1 MHLTEI
7 SLVCYNFCVK
17 QHTKSAET
25 ISPKAAGYVRVSTN
39 TQVENGQGLSIQ
51 RAAIEQYCASAGLAL
66 LGFFEDAGVSGAN
79 DIGQR
84 EGWLQLIDGLREGE
98 FSAVVIARLD
108 RLARDLMLQ
117 ETMLAD
123 VRRLG
128 GELVS
133 IEEPDLCSED
143 PSRVLFRQMKGAISQ
158 YEKAMIVA
166 RLQAG
171 RLAKRRLGGYIG
183 GSVIPLG
190 LRVQGEGREA
200 MLMPDQQAGTVREI
214 FRAYLAD
221 TSMKKIA
228 DRLRANNIPTKRG
241 GRWTQQQVSDIL
253 HNQVYEWADVIDAQT
268 FGQVQEKI
276 AGTPTARV
284 AARKRTGSARRGSAQ
299 HRSIS
304 S

>member
-1 MHLTEI
+1 MTEI

-25 ISPKAAGYVRVSTN
+25 TSPKAAGYVRVSTN

-51 RAAIEQYCASAGLAL
+51 RAAIEQYCATAGLVL

-79 DIGQR
+79 GIGQR
-84 EGWLQLIDGLREGE
+84 EGWLQLIEGLREGK
-98 FSAVVIARLD
+98 FSVVVISRLD

-117 ETMLAD
+117 ESMLAD

-133 IEEPDLCSED
+133 IGEPDLCSED
-143 PSRVLFRQMKGAISQ
+143 HSRVLFRQIKGAISQ

-190 LRVQGEGREA
+190 LRVQGEGSEA
-200 MLMPDQQAGTVREI
+200 MLVPDEQVGTVRRI
-214 FRAYLAD
+214 FQAYLGGV
-221 TSMKKIA
+221 SMKKIA
-228 DRLRANNIPTKRG
+228 DRLTSDGIPTKRG
-241 GRWTQQQVSDIL
+241 GHWTQQQVSDIL
-253 HNQVYEWADVIDAQT
+253 HNEVYQWTDVIDEQT
-268 FGQVQEKI
+268 FTQAREKI
-276 AGTPTARV
+276 GGTPTAKV
-284 AARKRTGSARRGSAQ
+284 AARKRAASPREGSAQ
-299 HRSIS
+299 HRHIS

>member
-1 MHLTEI
+1 MR
-7 SLVCYNFCVK
+7 
-17 QHTKSAET
+17 QHTKPAET
-25 ISPKAAGYVRVSTN
+25 TSPKAAGYIRVSTE
-39 TQVENGQGLSIQ
+39 TQVESGQGLSIQ
-51 RAAIEQYCASAGLAL
+51 RAAIEQYCATTGLAL
-66 LGFFEDAGVSGAN
+66 LGCFEDAGVSGAN
-79 DIGQR
+79 DIAQR
-84 EGWLQLIDGLREGE
+84 EGWLQLIEGLREGE
-98 FSAVVIARLD
+98 FSVVVIVRLD

-128 GELVS
+128 GGLIS
-133 IEEPDLCSED
+133 IDEPDLCSDD

-158 YEKAMIVA
+158 YEKSMIVA

-200 MLMPDQQAGTVREI
+200 MLVPDQQVRTVGRI
-214 FRAYLAD
+214 FQAYLGGM
-221 TSMKKIA
+221 SMAKIA
-228 DRLRANNIPTKRG
+228 DQLRANSVPTKRG

-253 HNQVYEWADVIDAQT
+253 HNEVYRWTDVIDKQT

-276 AGTPTARV
+276 ASTPTAKV
-284 AARKRTGSARRGSAQ
+284 AARNRAEGAREGSAQ
-299 HRSIS
+299 HGHMS

>member
-1 MHLTEI
+1 VNLTKI
-7 SLVCYNFCVK
+7 HLVCYNFCVK
-17 QHTKSAET
+17 LRTKSAET
-25 ISPKAAGYVRVSTN
+25 TGPKAAGYIRVSTN

-51 RAAIEQYCASAGLAL
+51 RAAIEQYCATAGLAL
-66 LGFFEDAGVSGAN
+66 LGFFEDAGISGAN

-84 EGWLQLIDGLREGE
+84 GGWLQLIEGLREGK
-98 FSAVVIARLD
+98 FSVVVISRLD

-117 ETMLAD
+117 ESMLAD

-133 IEEPDLCSED
+133 IDEPDLCSED
-143 PSRVLFRQMKGAISQ
+143 HSRVLFRQIKGAISQ

-190 LRVQGEGREA
+190 LRVAGEGSEA
-200 MLMPDQQAGTVREI
+200 MLVPDEQVGTVRRI
-214 FRAYLAD
+214 LRDYLGGM
-221 TSMKKIA
+221 SMKKIA
-228 DRLRANNIPTKRG
+228 DRLAADGVPTKRG

-253 HNQVYEWADVIDAQT
+253 HNEVYRWTDVIDGET

-276 AGTPTARV
+276 ASTPTAKV
-284 AARKRTGSARRGSAQ
+284 AARNRAEGPRKGSAQ
-299 HRSIS
+299 HGHIS

>member
-1 MHLTEI
+1 MR
-7 SLVCYNFCVK
+7 
-17 QHTKSAET
+17 QHTNAVET
-25 ISPKAAGYVRVSTN
+25 TAPSAAGYVRVSTN

-51 RAAIEQYCASAGLAL
+51 REAIEQYCATAGLAL
-66 LGFFEDAGVSGAN
+66 LGLFEDAGVSGAN

-84 EGWLQLIDGLREGE
+84 EGWLQLIEGLREGE
-98 FSAVVIARLD
+98 FSVVVIARLD
-108 RLARDLMLQ
+108 RLARDLVLQ

-133 IEEPDLCSED
+133 IDEPDLCSKD
-143 PSRVLFRQMKGAISQ
+143 PSRVLFRHMKGAISQ

-190 LRVQGEGREA
+190 LRVAGEGSEA
-200 MLMPDQQAGTVREI
+200 MLVPDQQVATVRRI
-214 FRAYLAD
+214 FRDYLGGM
-221 TSMKKIA
+221 SMKKIA
-228 DRLRANNIPTKRG
+228 DRLAADGTPTKRG
-241 GRWTQQQVSDIL
+241 GLWTQQQVSDIL
-253 HNQVYEWADVIDAQT
+253 HNQVYEWTDVIDGQT
-268 FGQVQEKI
+268 FGQVREKI

-284 AARKRTGSARRGSAQ
+284 AAHKRAEGAQRGPPQ
-299 HRSIS
+299 HGHIS